1 MVSLRDFVF
10 TPTVAIGYLERG
22 VSSMTRRHFGSVRKR
37 PSGRWQALFWQDE
50 RVQSAGTF
58 VTKADAQAFL
68 SAMETDLRR
77 GKWIDPK
84 GGQIR
89 LSDYANDWLSLR
101 SDLAERTAE
110 LYRHVLDKHLLSV
123 LGALTLAELNPSVI
137 RSWHANISKDHPAT
151 ASKAY
156 RLLSSIMRTAVADG
170 FIPTSPCK
178 VEGAGTEHASERPIA
193 SVDEV
198 ESLVRAMPEHLQIVV
213 MLATWCQLRR
223 GEILGLRR
231 ADIDFG
237 QGVIHVVQSRTF
249 GMDGKVIVKVPKS
262 NAGRRTISVPRP
274 VMKALLRH
282 LETFTAPEPE
292 ALVVVGRAGANLS
305 RDALQGSWER
315 ARQTIGRTDLRLHD
329 MRHTGLTLAA
339 ATGATTAELMHRA
352 GHASAPAA
360 LRYQH
365 ASRDRDRRLSEAL
378 EALIPPVR

>member
-1 MVSLRDFVF
+1 
-10 TPTVAIGYLERG
+10 
-22 VSSMTRRHFGSVRKR
+22 MTRRHFGSVRKR

-58 VTKADAQAFL
+58 ATKADAQAFL

-77 GKWIDPK
+77 GKWVDPK
-84 GGQIR
+84 GGQMT
-89 LSDYANDWLSLR
+89 LGDYANEWLNQR
-101 SDLAERTAE
+101 ADLAERTAE
-110 LYRHVLDKHLLSV
+110 LYRHVLDKHVLSV
-123 LGALTLAELNPSVI
+123 LGTSTLTELSPTKI
-137 RSWHANISKDHPAT
+137 RSWHANIAKDHPAT

-170 FIPTSPCK
+170 MISTSPCK
-178 VEGAGTEHASERPIA
+178 VEGAGTEHAAERPIA

-198 ESLVRAMPEHLQIVV
+198 ELLSRAMPEHLRIVV
-213 MLATWCQLRR
+213 LLATWCQLRR
-223 GEILGLRR
+223 GELLGLRR
-231 ADIDFG
+231 MDIDLK
-237 QGVIHVVQSRTF
+237 QGVIHIFQSRTF
-249 GMDGKVIVKVPKS
+249 GMDGKPIVKLPKS

-274 VMKALLRH
+274 VMNALVRH
-282 LETFTAPEPE
+282 LETFTALEPE
-292 ALVVVGRAGANLS
+292 ALVIVGREGACLS

-315 ARQTIGRTDLRLHD
+315 ARVAIGRPDLRLHD

-339 ATGATTAELMHRA
+339 STGATTAELMHRA

-378 EALIPPVR
+378 EGMIQD

>member
-1 MVSLRDFVF
+1 
-10 TPTVAIGYLERG
+10 
-22 VSSMTRRHFGSVRKR
+22 MTRRHFGSVRKR

-58 VTKADAQAFL
+58 ATKADAQAFL

-84 GGQIR
+84 GGQQT
-89 LSDYANDWLSLR
+89 LSAYANDWLNR
-101 SDLAERTAE
+101 RTDLAERTAE
-110 LYRHVLDKHLLSV
+110 LYRHVLNNHVFTV
-123 LGALTLAELNPSVI
+123 LGTSTLAGLNATTI
-137 RSWHANISKDHPAT
+137 RSWHANIAKDHPAT

-156 RLLSSIMRTAVADG
+156 RLLSSIMRTAVAEG
-170 FIPTSPCK
+170 FISTSPCK
-178 VEGAGTEHASERPIA
+178 VEGAGAEHAPERPIA
-193 SVDEV
+193 TVDEV
-198 ESLVRAMPEHLQIVV
+198 ESLTRAMPEHLRIVV
-213 MLATWCQLRR
+213 LLATWCQLRR

-231 ADIDFG
+231 MDIDFK
-237 QGVIHVVQSRTF
+237 QSVIKVVQSRTF
-249 GMDGKVIVKVPKS
+249 GMDGKQILKLPKS

-274 VMKALLRH
+274 VMNALSRH
-282 LETFTAPEPE
+282 LGAFTAPDPE
-292 ALVVVGRAGANLS
+292 ALVVCGRGGSTLT

-315 ARQTIGRTDLRLHD
+315 ARATVGRLDLRLHD

-378 EALIPPVR
+378 EFMILESDN